1 MSPTPSN
8 FVQDDGP
15 DVDDTAVVL
24 PSGRA
29 LTPDVVAEL
38 VAATRAASSTGGRP
52 SLSNRTGKS
61 PHLSFR
67 VSDEVDALV
76 DAASAEAGVARST
89 LGRDAVVEY
98 LHNHFPHLTGKNE
111 AS

>member
-1 MSPTPSN
+1 MSTTPSA

-15 DVDDTAVVL
+15 DVDPDTVVL
-24 PSGRA
+24 PSGRT
-29 LTPDVVAEL
+29 LTPDIVAEL
-38 VAATRAASSTGGRP
+38 VTATRAASGTPGRP

-67 VSDEVDALV
+67 VSDEVDEMV
-76 DAASAEAGVARST
+76 EAATAEAGIARST

-98 LHNHFPHLTGKNE
+98 LHNHFPHLTGHNE